1 MTHIPSLRRDVGIER
16 RSSDTWRMAVDVVR
30 QAGLEL
36 RELGG
41 ESGYDAWEI
50 HHLRHAYR
58 ATPSQQALDVAW
70 REWASRR
77 FESRRRDAGGG
88 HHINVEGQI
97 LQAVEQPVDAVSA
110 QDVGDFVWVGD
121 HRSCAVRQNS
131 PGELVNGQLGRF
143 DVHVRVDE
151 ARNYVSPRNVDALAP
166 VIAAE
171 SNDVTVF
178 DGYVDIEPF
187 LGEDGEH
194 ATAGQHE
201 VGRLITPRDRHPLC
215 VDDGLA

>member
-1 MTHIPSLRRDVGIER
+1 
-16 RSSDTWRMAVDVVR
+16 MAVDVVR
-30 QAGLEL
+30 QACVEL

-41 ESGYDAWEI
+41 ESSDYAWEI
-50 HHLRHAYR
+50 HHLRHANR
-58 ATPSQQALDVAW
+58 AMPSQQALDVAW

-88 HHINVEGQI
+88 HDINVEGQI
-97 LQAVEQPVDAVSA
+97 LQTVEQPVDAVGA
-110 QDVGDFVWVGD
+110 QHVGDFVRVGD
-121 HRSCAVRQNS
+121 HRGCSVREHR

-143 DVHVRVDE
+143 DVHVRIDE
-151 ARNYVSPRNVDALAP
+151 ARNNVSTRNVDALAP

-171 SNDVTVF
+171 SDDVAVF